1 MAKKLLA
8 VFLMLVVIVAVHT
21 HYADAAS
28 SGPKKSGK
36 CESAC
41 EQECDGEDG
50 NGREGAEHCKMKI
63 VERYQNLDNG
73 QGRAM
78 RNSSSN

>member
-1 MAKKLLA
+1 M
-8 VFLMLVVIVAVHT
+8 FLMLVVIVAVHT

-41 EQECDGEDG
+41 EQECDGADG
-50 NGREGAEHCKMKI
+50 EGREGAEHCKMNCMNQCDEEQTK
-63 VERYQNLDNG
+63 G
-73 QGRAM
+73 KH
-78 RNSSSN
+78 